1 MWLKWLF
8 ASKKTMAAPQVATE
22 VALQSMFHWKTDAT
36 EDFNVLAL
44 FPTGFG
50 KSLIYQLAPRV
61 VSRFHCWSDWLKL
74 ACRQMVRLIMG
85 QVDSASACPFPQSTR
100 VKKSLSNRSSKC
112 WVHWFDSDVT
122 IIQLDSLLV
131 LNCNNSTGLLVS
143 AFQKLFTGFL
153 ICRCN

>member
-1 MWLKWLF
+1 MWLNWLF

-22 VALQSMFHWKTDAT
+22 VALQTMFHWKTDAT

-112 WVHWFDSDVT
+112 WVVRWSTRPLIAPGSSVIWFRCD
-122 IIQLDSLLV
+122 
-131 LNCNNSTGLLVS
+131 NNTTWFSS
-143 AFQKLFTGFL
+143 CPKL
-153 ICRCN
+153 